1 MSSTLDEFLSN
12 TNWNINKKN
21 KKLLKV
27 LREAYT
33 CGVPALIAKSL
44 TDRLKTAG
52 EYDFYLGTPPQELRL
67 IASYLITEFNNEPPI
82 IIQLLPTLWKRHGR
96 EDALL
101 YGIILANINPEL
113 LSENIWMFFANS
125 LRKKE
130 PADDII
136 SVCEELVKA
145 KHPFPEIE
153 ILIDFYERGGI
164 FQQYILFIL
173 FQKHKKNLKLNE
185 KEIELIKKCPSPTDL
200 SNRIKLRMINN

>member
-136 SVCEELVKA
+136 SVCEE
-145 KHPFPEIE
+145 
-153 ILIDFYERGGI
+153 
-164 FQQYILFIL
+164 
-173 FQKHKKNLKLNE
+173 
-185 KEIELIKKCPSPTDL
+185 
-200 SNRIKLRMINN
+200 